1 MKKPKNFYKM
11 EADIKRESL
20 QQHLDLLEWSKHCPP
35 LDLNLYALGVSD
47 IIERSMIKSDIIKS
61 YRQILLAATELMNE
75 KNKKLA
81 EEFINGADERLK
93 AVIW

>member
-35 LDLNLYALGVSD
+35 LDLNLYVLGVSD
-47 IIERSMIKSDIIKS
+47 IIERSMVKSTILKN
-61 YRQILLAATELMNE
+61 YRDLLLSATTLMNE
-75 KNKKLA
+75 DNKKLIK
-81 EEFINGADERLK
+81 EIINNADEQLK
-93 AVIW
+93 TGEW